1 MGIGLATAFALV
13 LGGCSSGNGRTS
25 TTSGSGSAGGTVGSS
40 GGTAGGTGGTTSGT
54 GGTTASTGG
63 TTSGTGGTT
72 SGTGGTTASTGGT
85 TSGTGGT
92 TRGTGGTTSGTTSG
106 TGGTAAGTGG
116 TTSGTGGTTASTGGT
131 TGGTG
136 GTSSGTGGRTN
147 GTGGTNSGTG
157 GRTSGTGGTTA
168 GSGGTA
174 SGSGGAAGGSG
185 GAAGSSGGAA
195 GGAGSSSF
203 RFLVWA
209 DTKTGTADFTTES
222 NQAKALNPPPNF
234 TIYSGD
240 LVESGFAAG
249 PMATWKTAIN
259 GGTNNGMFDI
269 SFVVRGNHDS
279 TDPAGFAAFFNYDTV
294 AATVGATNLT
304 QQQKNL
310 TYSYDYGNSHF
321 VAVDVPDDATLI
333 TATQIAWAD
342 SDLAA
347 AEARGLTHAFLNW
360 HGPIY
365 PVAEHCCPSVPAV
378 IDMLNKHPIVTAT
391 LHGHEHTNAHVR
403 INKAR
408 YPNCTHEFD
417 EFIEGAAGAG
427 PQTCQAGRADDC
439 FGEKNGFAVMDVS
452 GKTLTATIYYVGST
466 TPLKTFTITKP

>member
-1 MGIGLATAFALV
+1 MKFTSSFARRIGLATV
-13 LGGCSSGNGRTS
+13 LGLVAVGCSSGSGSVSTPRDRGTPGSGGTVGGGGHGGTGEATSGANGTGGATGGATS
-25 TTSGSGSAGGTVGSS
+25 ATGGSGAGGAGGATSGTGGGGTGGTTSSAGGTTS
-40 GGTAGGTGGTTSGT
+40 AGGTSGIGGRASSTGGTSGIGGTTSGT
-54 GGTTASTGG
+54 GGRTIG
-63 TTSGTGGTT
+63 
-72 SGTGGTTASTGGT
+72 
-85 TSGTGGT
+85 
-92 TRGTGGTTSGTTSG
+92 
-106 TGGTAAGTGG
+106 
-116 TTSGTGGTTASTGGT
+116 TGGT

-136 GTSSGTGGRTN
+136 GTVSGA
-147 GTGGTNSGTG
+147 GGTSGEN
-157 GRTSGTGGTTA
+157 
-168 GSGGTA
+168 
-174 SGSGGAAGGSG
+174 GGAAG
-185 GAAGSSGGAA
+185 SGGAA
-195 GGAGSSSF
+195 GGAGNSSF
-203 RFLVWA
+203 RFIVWA
-209 DTKTGTADFTTES
+209 DTKTGTADLTTES

-240 LVESGFAAG
+240 LVDSGFAAG
-249 PMATWKTAIN
+249 PMATWKTAMN

-269 SFVVRGNHDS
+269 SFVVRGNHDT
-279 TDPAGFAAFFNYDTV
+279 TDPASFAAFFNYDAV

-304 QQQKNL
+304 QQTKNL

-321 VAVDVPDDATLI
+321 VAIDVPDDATLI
-333 TATQIAWAD
+333 TPTQIAWAD

-391 LHGHEHTNAHVR
+391 FHGHEHTNAHVR
-403 INKAR
+403 INSTR

-439 FGEKNGFAVMDVS
+439 FGAKNGFAVMDVS

>member
-1 MGIGLATAFALV
+1 MKCISSFVMGIALATVLGLM
-13 LGGCSSGNGRTS
+13 LGGCSSGNGSTS
-25 TTSGSGSAGGTVGSS
+25 TTRDSSAAGSGGTVGRS
-40 GGTAGGTGGTTSGT
+40 GGTTGGTGGIAAGTGGATGGAGQTAGGTGGTT
-54 GGTTASTGG
+54 A
-63 TTSGTGGTT
+63 
-72 SGTGGTTASTGGT
+72 
-85 TSGTGGT
+85 
-92 TRGTGGTTSGTTSG
+92 
-106 TGGTAAGTGG
+106 
-116 TTSGTGGTTASTGGT
+116 
-131 TGGTG
+131 
-136 GTSSGTGGRTN
+136 
-147 GTGGTNSGTG
+147 
-157 GRTSGTGGTTA
+157 GTGGTTA
-168 GSGGTA
+168 GAAGTT
-174 SGSGGAAGGSG
+174 GAAGRT
-185 GAAGSSGGAA
+185 AGSSGGAA
-195 GGAGSSSF
+195 GGRGGATGGSGGAAGGSAGAAGGGGGAAGGAGSTSF
-203 RFLVWA
+203 RFIVWA
-209 DTKTGTADFTTES
+209 DTKSGTADFTTES
-222 NQAKALNPPPNF
+222 NQVKALNPPPNF

-240 LVESGFAAG
+240 LVDSGFAAG
-249 PMATWKTAIN
+249 PMANWKTAIN

-269 SFVVRGNHDS
+269 SFVVRGNHDT
-279 TDPAGFAAFFNYDTV
+279 TDPAGFAAFFNYDAV

-310 TYSYDYGNSHF
+310 TYSYDCGNSHF
-321 VAVDVPDDATLI
+321 VAIDVPDDATLI
-333 TATQIAWAD
+333 TTAQIAWAD

-391 LHGHEHTNAHVR
+391 FHGHEHTNAHVR
-403 INKAR
+403 INSTR

-439 FGEKNGFAVMDVS
+439 FGAKNGFAVMDVS

>member
-1 MGIGLATAFALV
+1 MKCISSFAIGIGLATV
-13 LGGCSSGNGRTS
+13 LGLMLDGCSSGNGSTS
-25 TTSGSGSAGGTVGSS
+25 TTRDSSAAGSGGTVGRS
-40 GGTAGGTGGTTSGT
+40 GGTTGGTGGIAAGTGGATGGAGQTAGGTGGTT
-54 GGTTASTGG
+54 
-63 TTSGTGGTT
+63 
-72 SGTGGTTASTGGT
+72 
-85 TSGTGGT
+85 
-92 TRGTGGTTSGTTSG
+92 
-106 TGGTAAGTGG
+106 AGTGG
-116 TTSGTGGTTASTGGT
+116 
-131 TGGTG
+131 
-136 GTSSGTGGRTN
+136 
-147 GTGGTNSGTG
+147 
-157 GRTSGTGGTTA
+157 GTGGTTA
-168 GSGGTA
+168 GTGGTTA
-174 SGSGGAAGGSG
+174 GTGGTTAGAAGTT
-185 GAAGSSGGAA
+185 GAAGRTAGSSGSAAGASGGATGGSTGAA

-203 RFLVWA
+203 RFIVWA

-222 NQAKALNPPPNF
+222 NQAKALKPPPNF

-279 TDPAGFAAFFNYDTV
+279 TDPTGFAAFFNYDAV

-304 QQQKNL
+304 QQTKNL

-321 VAVDVPDDATLI
+321 VAIDVPDDATLI
-333 TATQIAWAD
+333 TAAQIAWAD

-391 LHGHEHTNAHVR
+391 FHGHEHTNAHVR
-403 INKAR
+403 INKSR

-427 PQTCQAGRADDC
+427 PQTCQTGRADDC
-439 FGEKNGFAVMDVS
+439 FGAKNGFAVMDVS

>member
-1 MGIGLATAFALV
+1 MKCISSFAIGIGLATV
-13 LGGCSSGNGRTS
+13 LGLMLDGCSSGNGSTS
-25 TTSGSGSAGGTVGSS
+25 TTRDSSAAGSGGTVGRS
-40 GGTAGGTGGTTSGT
+40 GGTTGGTGGIAAGTGGATGGAGQTAGGTGGTT
-54 GGTTASTGG
+54 
-63 TTSGTGGTT
+63 
-72 SGTGGTTASTGGT
+72 
-85 TSGTGGT
+85 
-92 TRGTGGTTSGTTSG
+92 
-106 TGGTAAGTGG
+106 AGTGG
-116 TTSGTGGTTASTGGT
+116 
-131 TGGTG
+131 
-136 GTSSGTGGRTN
+136 
-147 GTGGTNSGTG
+147 
-157 GRTSGTGGTTA
+157 GTGGTTA
-168 GSGGTA
+168 GTGGTTA
-174 SGSGGAAGGSG
+174 GTGGTTAGAAGTT
-185 GAAGSSGGAA
+185 GAAGRTAGSSGSAAGASGGATGGSTGAA

-203 RFLVWA
+203 RFIVWA

-222 NQAKALNPPPNF
+222 NQAKALKPPPNF

-279 TDPAGFAAFFNYDTV
+279 TDPTGFAAFFNYDAV

-304 QQQKNL
+304 QQTKNL

-321 VAVDVPDDATLI
+321 VAIDVPDDATLI
-333 TATQIAWAD
+333 TAAQIAWAD

-378 IDMLNKHPIVTAT
+378 IDMLNKHSIVTAT
-391 LHGHEHTNAHVR
+391 FHGHEHTNAHVR
-403 INKAR
+403 INSTR

-427 PQTCQAGRADDC
+427 PQTCQTGRADDC
-439 FGEKNGFAVMDVS
+439 FGAKNGFAVMDVS

>member
-1 MGIGLATAFALV
+1 VLYPSELLSCCKEVNPVCHRGTLDMKCISSFVMGIALATVLGLI
-13 LGGCSSGNGRTS
+13 LGGCSSGNGSTS
-25 TTSGSGSAGGTVGSS
+25 TTRDSSAAGSGGTVGRS
-40 GGTAGGTGGTTSGT
+40 GGTTGGTGGIAAGTGGATGGAGQTAGGTGGTT
-54 GGTTASTGG
+54 A
-63 TTSGTGGTT
+63 
-72 SGTGGTTASTGGT
+72 
-85 TSGTGGT
+85 
-92 TRGTGGTTSGTTSG
+92 
-106 TGGTAAGTGG
+106 
-116 TTSGTGGTTASTGGT
+116 
-131 TGGTG
+131 
-136 GTSSGTGGRTN
+136 
-147 GTGGTNSGTG
+147 
-157 GRTSGTGGTTA
+157 GTGGTTA
-168 GSGGTA
+168 GRTASGGTGGTTAGTGGTTAGAAGTTGAAGRTAGSSGDAAGA
-174 SGSGGAAGGSG
+174 SGGAASSSGGAAGGRAGATGGSAG
-185 GAAGSSGGAA
+185 GAGGGGGAA
-195 GGAGSSSF
+195 GGAGSTSF
-203 RFLVWA
+203 RFIVWA
-209 DTKTGTADFTTES
+209 DTKSGTADFTTES
-222 NQAKALNPPPNF
+222 NQVKALNPPPNF

-240 LVESGFAAG
+240 LVDSGFAAG
-249 PMATWKTAIN
+249 PMANWKTAIN

-269 SFVVRGNHDS
+269 SFVVRGNHDT
-279 TDPAGFAAFFNYDTV
+279 TDPAGFAAFFNYDAV

-310 TYSYDYGNSHF
+310 TYSYDCGNSHF
-321 VAVDVPDDATLI
+321 VAIDVPDDATLI
-333 TATQIAWAD
+333 TTAQIAWAD

-391 LHGHEHTNAHVR
+391 FHGHEHTNAHVR
-403 INKAR
+403 INSTR

-439 FGEKNGFAVMDVS
+439 FGAKNGFAVMDVS

>member
-1 MGIGLATAFALV
+1 MKCISSFAIGIGLATV
-13 LGGCSSGNGRTS
+13 LGLMLDGCSSGNGSTS
-25 TTSGSGSAGGTVGSS
+25 TTRDSSAAGSGGTVGRS
-40 GGTAGGTGGTTSGT
+40 GGTTGGTGGIAAGTGGATGGAGQTAGGTGGTT
-54 GGTTASTGG
+54 A
-63 TTSGTGGTT
+63 
-72 SGTGGTTASTGGT
+72 
-85 TSGTGGT
+85 
-92 TRGTGGTTSGTTSG
+92 
-106 TGGTAAGTGG
+106 
-116 TTSGTGGTTASTGGT
+116 
-131 TGGTG
+131 
-136 GTSSGTGGRTN
+136 
-147 GTGGTNSGTG
+147 
-157 GRTSGTGGTTA
+157 GTGGTTA
-168 GSGGTA
+168 GAAGTT
-174 SGSGGAAGGSG
+174 GAAGRT
-185 GAAGSSGGAA
+185 AGSSGSAAGASGGATGGSTGAA

-203 RFLVWA
+203 RFIVWA

-222 NQAKALNPPPNF
+222 NQAKALKPPPNF

-279 TDPAGFAAFFNYDTV
+279 TDPTGFAAFFNYDAV

-304 QQQKNL
+304 QQTKNL

-321 VAVDVPDDATLI
+321 VAIDVPDDATLI
-333 TATQIAWAD
+333 TAAQIAWAD

-378 IDMLNKHPIVTAT
+378 IDMLNKHSIVTAT
-391 LHGHEHTNAHVR
+391 FHGHEHTNAHVR
-403 INKAR
+403 INSTR

-427 PQTCQAGRADDC
+427 PQTCQTGRADDC
-439 FGEKNGFAVMDVS
+439 FGAKNGFAVMDVS

>member
-1 MGIGLATAFALV
+1 MKCISSFAIGIGLATV
-13 LGGCSSGNGRTS
+13 LGLMLDGCSSGNGSTS
-25 TTSGSGSAGGTVGSS
+25 TTRDSSAAGSGGTVGRS
-40 GGTAGGTGGTTSGT
+40 GGTTGGTGGIAAGTGGATGGAGQTAGGTGGTT
-54 GGTTASTGG
+54 
-63 TTSGTGGTT
+63 
-72 SGTGGTTASTGGT
+72 
-85 TSGTGGT
+85 
-92 TRGTGGTTSGTTSG
+92 
-106 TGGTAAGTGG
+106 AGTGG
-116 TTSGTGGTTASTGGT
+116 
-131 TGGTG
+131 
-136 GTSSGTGGRTN
+136 
-147 GTGGTNSGTG
+147 
-157 GRTSGTGGTTA
+157 GTGGTTA
-168 GSGGTA
+168 GTGGTTA
-174 SGSGGAAGGSG
+174 GTGGTTAGAAGTT
-185 GAAGSSGGAA
+185 GAAGRTAGSSGSAAGASGGATGGSTGAA

-203 RFLVWA
+203 RFIVWA

-222 NQAKALNPPPNF
+222 NQAKALKPPPNF

-269 SFVVRGNHDS
+269 SFVVRGNHDT
-279 TDPAGFAAFFNYDTV
+279 TDPAGFAAFFNYDAV

-304 QQQKNL
+304 QQTKNL

-321 VAVDVPDDATLI
+321 VAIDVPDDATLI
-333 TATQIAWAD
+333 TAAQIAWAD

-378 IDMLNKHPIVTAT
+378 IDMLNKHSIVTAT
-391 LHGHEHTNAHVR
+391 FHGHEHTNAHVR
-403 INKAR
+403 INSTR

-427 PQTCQAGRADDC
+427 PQTCQTGRADDC
-439 FGEKNGFAVMDVS
+439 FGAKNGFAVMDVS

>member
-1 MGIGLATAFALV
+1 MKCTPSFALGVGLATL
-13 LGGCSSGNGRTS
+13 LGLSAVGCS
-25 TTSGSGSAGGTVGSS
+25 SGSGSASTTRNGGAAGSGGAVGS
-40 GGTAGGTGGTTSGT
+40 GGGKPGGIGGTT
-54 GGTTASTGG
+54 GGAV
-63 TTSGTGGTT
+63 
-72 SGTGGTTASTGGT
+72 AP
-85 TSGTGGT
+85 
-92 TRGTGGTTSGTTSG
+92 
-106 TGGTAAGTGG
+106 
-116 TTSGTGGTTASTGGT
+116 TGGT
-131 TGGTG
+131 TGGVAGTTG
-136 GTSSGTGGRTN
+136 GAGMTAGGSAGTP
-147 GTGGTNSGTG
+147 GGT
-157 GRTSGTGGTTA
+157 TGGTTGGVA
-168 GSGGTA
+168 GTTRGAGKMAGGSAGTPSGTTGGTT
-174 SGSGGAAGGSG
+174 GGAAGTTG
-185 GAAGSSGGAA
+185 GAGKTAGSSGGAA
-195 GGAGSSSF
+195 GGAGGAAGGSGGTGGSSGGTTGGAGSSSF
-203 RFLVWA
+203 RFIVWA

-222 NQAKALNPPPNF
+222 NQVKALNPPPNF

-249 PMATWKTAIN
+249 PMATWKTAMN

-269 SFVVRGNHDS
+269 SFAVRGNHDS
-279 TDPAGFAAFFNYDTV
+279 TDPAGFAAFFNYDAV

-304 QQQKNL
+304 QQTKNL

-333 TATQIAWAD
+333 TAAQIAWVD
-342 SDLAA
+342 SDLAT

-391 LHGHEHTNAHVR
+391 FHGHEHTNAHVR
-403 INKAR
+403 INKDR

-439 FGEKNGFAVMDVS
+439 FGAKNGFAVMDVS

>member
-1 MGIGLATAFALV
+1 MKCISSFAIGIGLATALGLV
-13 LGGCSSGNGRTS
+13 VGGCSSGSGRAS
-25 TTSGSGSAGGTVGSS
+25 TTRNDGPAGS
-40 GGTAGGTGGTTSGT
+40 GGTAGGTGGTAVATGGTTRSTGGTTGAAGGTTSGIGGTTGGAGQTTGGSGGTGGKTGGTGGAASGT
-54 GGTTASTGG
+54 GGTTVGAGR
-63 TTSGTGGTT
+63 TTVGSG
-72 SGTGGTTASTGGT
+72 
-85 TSGTGGT
+85 
-92 TRGTGGTTSGTTSG
+92 
-106 TGGTAAGTGG
+106 
-116 TTSGTGGTTASTGGT
+116 
-131 TGGTG
+131 
-136 GTSSGTGGRTN
+136 GTGGRT
-147 GTGGTNSGTG
+147 GGSAVG
-157 GRTSGTGGTTA
+157 GAGGM
-168 GSGGTA
+168 A
-174 SGSGGAAGGSG
+174 SGSGGAA
-185 GAAGSSGGAA
+185 ASSGGAA
-195 GGAGSSSF
+195 GGAGSSGF

-321 VAVDVPDDATLI
+321 VAVDVPDDATLM
-333 TATQIAWAD
+333 TAAQIAWVD

-391 LHGHEHTNAHVR
+391 FHGHEHTNAHVR

-427 PQTCQAGRADDC
+427 PQACQAGRADDC
-439 FGEKNGFAVMDVS
+439 FGAKNGFAVMDVS

>member
-1 MGIGLATAFALV
+1 MKCISSFAIGIGLATV
-13 LGGCSSGNGRTS
+13 LGLMLDGCSSGNGSTS
-25 TTSGSGSAGGTVGSS
+25 TTRDSSAAGSGGTVGRS
-40 GGTAGGTGGTTSGT
+40 GGTTGGTGGIAAGTGGATGGAGQTAGGTGGTT
-54 GGTTASTGG
+54 
-63 TTSGTGGTT
+63 
-72 SGTGGTTASTGGT
+72 
-85 TSGTGGT
+85 
-92 TRGTGGTTSGTTSG
+92 
-106 TGGTAAGTGG
+106 AGTGG
-116 TTSGTGGTTASTGGT
+116 
-131 TGGTG
+131 
-136 GTSSGTGGRTN
+136 
-147 GTGGTNSGTG
+147 
-157 GRTSGTGGTTA
+157 GTGGTTA
-168 GSGGTA
+168 GTGGTTA
-174 SGSGGAAGGSG
+174 GTGGTTAGAAGTT
-185 GAAGSSGGAA
+185 GAAGRTAGSSGSAAGASGGATGGSTGAA

-203 RFLVWA
+203 RFIVWA

-222 NQAKALNPPPNF
+222 NQAKALKPPPNF

-321 VAVDVPDDATLI
+321 VAIDVPDDATLI
-333 TATQIAWAD
+333 TAAQIAWAD

-378 IDMLNKHPIVTAT
+378 IDMLNKHSIVTAT
-391 LHGHEHTNAHVR
+391 FHGHEHTNAHVR
-403 INKAR
+403 INSTR

-427 PQTCQAGRADDC
+427 PQTCQTGRADDC
-439 FGEKNGFAVMDVS
+439 FGAKNGFAVMDVS

>member
-1 MGIGLATAFALV
+1 MKWISSVAMGIGMATVFGLMA
-13 LGGCSSGNGRTS
+13 GGCSSGRGTASTTRDSGAAGSGGTIGSGGRTA
-25 TTSGSGSAGGTVGSS
+25 GGAGGT
-40 GGTAGGTGGTTSGT
+40 TNGTGGTTSTTGGTSGT
-54 GGTTASTGG
+54 GGTTSTTGGTSGTGGTTSSTGG
-63 TTSGTGGTT
+63 TTSTTGGTSGTGGTISGTGGTT
-72 SGTGGTTASTGGT
+72 SGTGGRIGGAGGTASSTGGT
-85 TSGTGGT
+85 TNGAGGT
-92 TRGTGGTTSGTTSG
+92 IAGSRGTT
-106 TGGTAAGTGG
+106 
-116 TTSGTGGTTASTGGT
+116 
-131 TGGTG
+131 
-136 GTSSGTGGRTN
+136 
-147 GTGGTNSGTG
+147 
-157 GRTSGTGGTTA
+157 
-168 GSGGTA
+168 
-174 SGSGGAAGGSG
+174 
-185 GAAGSSGGAA
+185 

-203 RFLVWA
+203 RFIVWA

-249 PMATWKTAIN
+249 PMATWKTAMN
-259 GGTNNGMFDI
+259 GGTNNGMLDI

-279 TDPAGFAAFFNYDTV
+279 SDPAGFAAFFNYDAV

-304 QQQKNL
+304 QQTKNL

-321 VAVDVPDDATLI
+321 VAIDVPDDATLI
-333 TATQIAWAD
+333 TPAQIAWAD

-391 LHGHEHTNAHVR
+391 FHGHEHTNAHVR
-403 INKAR
+403 INSTR
-408 YPNCTHEFD
+408 YSNCTHEFD

-439 FGEKNGFAVMDVS
+439 FGAKNGFAVMDVS

>member
-1 MGIGLATAFALV
+1 MKCISSFVMGIALATVLGLI
-13 LGGCSSGNGRTS
+13 LGGCSSGNGSTS
-25 TTSGSGSAGGTVGSS
+25 TTRDSSAAGSGGTVGRS
-40 GGTAGGTGGTTSGT
+40 GGTTGGTGGIAAGTGGATGGAGQTAGGTGGTT
-54 GGTTASTGG
+54 
-63 TTSGTGGTT
+63 
-72 SGTGGTTASTGGT
+72 
-85 TSGTGGT
+85 
-92 TRGTGGTTSGTTSG
+92 
-106 TGGTAAGTGG
+106 AGTGG
-116 TTSGTGGTTASTGGT
+116 
-131 TGGTG
+131 
-136 GTSSGTGGRTN
+136 
-147 GTGGTNSGTG
+147 
-157 GRTSGTGGTTA
+157 GTGGTTA
-168 GSGGTA
+168 GTGGTTA
-174 SGSGGAAGGSG
+174 GTGGTTAGAAGTT
-185 GAAGSSGGAA
+185 GAAGRTAGSSGSAAGASGGATGGSTGAA

-203 RFLVWA
+203 RFIVWA

-222 NQAKALNPPPNF
+222 NQAKALKPPPNF

-279 TDPAGFAAFFNYDTV
+279 TDPTGFAAFFNYDAV

-304 QQQKNL
+304 QQTKNL

-321 VAVDVPDDATLI
+321 VAIDVPDDATLI
-333 TATQIAWAD
+333 TAAQIAWAD

-378 IDMLNKHPIVTAT
+378 IDMLNKHSIVTAT
-391 LHGHEHTNAHVR
+391 FHGHEHTNAHVR
-403 INKAR
+403 INSTR

-427 PQTCQAGRADDC
+427 PQTCQTGRADDC
-439 FGEKNGFAVMDVS
+439 FGAKNGFAVMDVS